1 MPRLC
6 SILGRKQDWQ
16 DKSQSPLL
24 SGSQGTV
31 REIIMFKRN
40 IDMQA
45 EGLPTGCPVVRLC
58 LSTAGAWV

>member
-40 IDMQA
+40 IEMQA